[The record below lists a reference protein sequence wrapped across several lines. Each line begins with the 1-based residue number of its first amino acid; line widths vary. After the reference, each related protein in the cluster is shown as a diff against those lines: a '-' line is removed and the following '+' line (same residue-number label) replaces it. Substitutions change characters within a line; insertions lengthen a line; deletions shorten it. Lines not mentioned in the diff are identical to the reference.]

1 MGIVEGDLTS
11 IKSILKLIRFKNVL
25 IGSITVLTGSYVT
38 LNNDWNIELASNVI
52 FQMISVAGFMA
63 AGNIL
68 NDITDIEI
76 DKISHPLRVL
86 PAGKISMSQAWALTL
101 IFSIISITSMIYGAV
116 KLNSLQLDWVPLVI
130 IWIVAFTLMITY
142 EIGPKTKQ
150 YGLLGNIIIG
160 GLLGLVIIYGAASVG
175 KYDNSITFFMA
186 LMATFIGIS
195 REIVKDVH
203 DIEGDLKW
211 GRKTLPMKIG
221 EQGSR
226 NLAYVFVMLGL
237 ISTMLPF
244 TLEWGGLEY
253 WMIVFQGPTMF
264 CLVRL
269 NEPLRFGNDKKAI
282 SSLLNSL
289 IFGLIGFLS
298 LAIVLEH
305 LI

>member
-1 MGIVEGDLTS
+1 MDTMKGSYPDL
-11 IKSILKLIRFKNVL
+11 KSILKLIRFKNIL
-25 IGSITVLTGSYVT
+25 IGSATVLTGSYVT
-38 LNNDWNIELASNVI
+38 LNNNWNFELASNV
-52 FQMISVAGFMA
+52 FLQMVSVASFMA

-86 PAGKISMSQAWALTL
+86 PAGKVSISQAWALSI
-101 IFSIISITSMIYGAV
+101 IFSIISVSSMIYGV
-116 KLNSLQLDWVPLVI
+116 MTLNVLQLEWIPLLL
-130 IWIVAFTLMITY
+130 IWTIAFTLMITY

-175 KYDNSITFFMA
+175 KYNNSITLFMA

-203 DIEGDLKW
+203 DLEGDLKW

-221 EQGSR
+221 EQKSR
-226 NLAYVFVMLGL
+226 NLAYIFVMLGL

-244 TLEWGGLEY
+244 TMEWGGLEY
-253 WMIVFQGPTMF
+253 WMIAFQGPTMF

-282 SSLLNSL
+282 TSLLNSL
-289 IFGLIGFLS
+289 ILGLIGFLS